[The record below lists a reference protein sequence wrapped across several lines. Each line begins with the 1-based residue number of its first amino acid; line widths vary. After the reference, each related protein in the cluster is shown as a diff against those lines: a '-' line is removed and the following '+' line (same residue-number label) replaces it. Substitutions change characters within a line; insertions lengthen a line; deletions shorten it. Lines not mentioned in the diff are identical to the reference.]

1 MSIFKKLFRQ
11 TFVYGLATVLPRV
24 LGVILV
30 PIYTGVLSTEVY
42 GVYVSFMALLILG
55 NVVLSYGME
64 TAFFRFINKESDQK
78 NKVEST
84 VLTSLTIST
93 ISFLIIGLLCR
104 NFLGESLGFKVEYII
119 YGLWIM
125 ALDALVVLP
134 FVWYRANE
142 RPMRYAIIK
151 IINVVINLSLNIFFL
166 IGLPELINSGYTFF
180 NSIYLED
187 QITYVFISNLIAS
200 GVTFLLLIPLY
211 TKIKFGFDVKLWKS
225 MMKYAMPVLISGV
238 AFSINEAF
246 DKWLLR
252 YLLPENIADAEA
264 GIYGACYKIGVFMTL
279 FSTAF
284 RLGIEPF
291 FFNHAKEKN
300 AKETYANITLYFT
313 VLGSLMM
320 LGVVVFADILKLLI
334 IKDESYWEGMVV
346 VPIILLAN
354 LCLGVYHS
362 LSVWYKIND
371 QTRFGAIISVIGAII
386 TIILNYMLIPIYSYL
401 GSAIATL
408 AAYGTMMIL
417 SYLLGRKYYPIP
429 YNIKKIGLYF
439 STSILFSVLTFYV
452 YDRNYVV
459 GVPLLLVFLV
469 ILYISEKKVLKQILR
484 R

>member
-386 TIILNYMLIPIYSYL
+386 TIILNYTLIPIYSYL